1 MTSGAG
7 RREAR
12 RLVVR
17 VLRVVEIVDVARS
30 TVHRRSSEF
39 AVDMTL
45 LARHGG
51 VHAGQ
56 RKFGERIVI
65 EPRALPARSGMANAA
80 SRWEPRRLMV
90 RVLRAVEILGV
101 AGGTV
106 CRRPR
111 EFAVDVALLARHAGV
126 RAGQRKLGEHI
137 VIEPRA
143 LPAHRGVALRAILRK
158 TRPDVIRVLCG
169 VEIFP
174 MAAEAIGRGALKAP
188 TGVARRAFQLR
199 VNSSEHESGEL
210 RVVELGALPGVH
222 RMAGLAGGRKLQSGM
237 ARRFGLLKRLD
248 MTGRA
253 FRRQS
258 GKPAGRR
265 ALVARLA
272 RDYRMRAHQREP
284 VLVALDC
291 LLVHLPA
298 AHGVTPITVGPKL
311 TAVHIG
317 VAIGASRTD
326 IGKDQLYMA
335 APALH
340 VLVHAAQRVARRVVI
355 ELGNAAYR
363 LPTGERVTVF
373 AGDGDRPVRVAG
385 GSSLRALGSR
395 LRRRGKR
402 EHPK

>member
-1 MTSGAG
+1 
-7 RREAR
+7 
-12 RLVVR
+12 
-17 VLRVVEIVDVARS
+17 
-30 TVHRRSSEF
+30 
-39 AVDMTL
+39 
-45 LARHGG
+45 
-51 VHAGQ
+51 
-56 RKFGERIVI
+56 
-65 EPRALPARSGMANAA
+65 MANAA
-80 SRWEPRRLMV
+80 SGWEPRRLMV
-90 RVLRAVEILGV
+90 RVLRAVEVLRV

-137 VIEPRA
+137 VIEARA

-188 TGVARRAFQLR
+188 TGVARRASQLH

-237 ARRFGLLKRLD
+237 TRRLSLLKIPNVASYAV
-248 MTGRA
+248 G
-253 FRRQS
+253 RQS
-258 GKPAGRR
+258 SEAAGRR
-265 ALVARLA
+265 TLVARLA
-272 RDYRMRAHQREP
+272 RYYRVAAYQREP
-284 VLVALDC
+284 VLVALDG
-291 LLVHLPA
+291 LQVHLPA
-298 AHGVTPITVGPKL
+298 HHRVTLIAVGSKL

-326 IGKDQLYMA
+326 IAEDQLDVA

-340 VLVHAAQRVARRVVI
+340 VLVHAAQRVACHVVI
-355 ELGNAAYR
+355 ELGNAANR

-373 AGDGDRPVRVAG
+373 AGDGDGPVRVAG
-385 GSSLRALGSR
+385 GSALRALGSR